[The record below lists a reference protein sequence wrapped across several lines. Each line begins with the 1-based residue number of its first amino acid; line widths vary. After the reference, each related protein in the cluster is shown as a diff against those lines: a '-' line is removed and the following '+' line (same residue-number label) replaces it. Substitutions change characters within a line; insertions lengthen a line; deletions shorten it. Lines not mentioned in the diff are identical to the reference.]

1 MGNSDIGRSAAS
13 EPRRAKSTSPSDS
26 TVNMGW
32 TSPNR
37 AKASSSLLPVRTVDI
52 SEASLRDGPSR
63 TLEGDVIDATVSEFQ
78 MDGEL
83 VAT

>member
-1 MGNSDIGRSAAS
+1 
-13 EPRRAKSTSPSDS
+13 
-26 TVNMGW
+26 
-32 TSPNR
+32 
-37 AKASSSLLPVRTVDI
+37 VDI